1 MLSFEDEICHCPQTG
16 GGVTSRASLSIHP
29 SFLYCIVIARRR
41 FAKGVL
47 WPDNTKREETDAD
60 DGTEKKRK
68 AQRNI
73 TVFDT
78 FTIVIILNIVEKSHS
93 FPHSL
98 IENN

>member
-1 MLSFEDEICHCPQTG
+1 MLSFEDEICRCPKTG

-60 DGTEKKRK
+60 GTEKKRK

-78 FTIVIILNIVEKSHS
+78 FTIVIILNTAEKSHS

>member
-1 MLSFEDEICHCPQTG
+1 M
-16 GGVTSRASLSIHP
+16 
-29 SFLYCIVIARRR
+29 
-41 FAKGVL
+41 

-60 DGTEKKRK
+60 GTEKKRK
-68 AQRNI
+68 AQRYI

-78 FTIVIILNIVEKSHS
+78 FTIVIILNTAEKSHS

>member
-1 MLSFEDEICHCPQTG
+1 MLSFEDEICRCPQT

-60 DGTEKKRK
+60 GTEKKRK

-78 FTIVIILNIVEKSHS
+78 FTIVIILNTAEKSHS

>member
-1 MLSFEDEICHCPQTG
+1 M
-16 GGVTSRASLSIHP
+16 
-29 SFLYCIVIARRR
+29 
-41 FAKGVL
+41 

-78 FTIVIILNIVEKSHS
+78 FTIVIIPNTVEKSHS

-98 IENN
+98 IEIN